1 MKNVSEWNTF
11 MKTGRVE
18 DYLRY
23 TNAVSDTLSDKN
35 PQRQPDEKKG
45 MEQTHAE
52 SDYRFRNHY

>member
-23 TNAVSDTLSDKN
+23 TGCVSETCSGTISEHSKK
-35 PQRQPDEKKG
+35 EKKDV
-45 MEQTHAE
+45 ERTNAE
-52 SDYRFRNHY
+52 SDYRIRNRY

>member
-23 TNAVSDTLSDKN
+23 TETMSGTLSNSTAKD
-35 PQRQPDEKKG
+35 RQEEKKG
-45 MEQTHAE
+45 AEQTHAE
-52 SDYRFRNHY
+52 SDYRFRNRY